1 MAGINSCCRT
11 ATEAK
16 RCPRLSPVFTGSQ
29 VLAVGYPIEP
39 PPSSVV
45 AFSYCAPWAPPPCNY
60 SLNPFEEDSR
70 SVGGTVNISL
80 SAGSNCPW
88 TASSAVSWMSVTPMS
103 GQGNAALMVTIA
115 PNTNVQPRTG
125 RVSIAGQTFTTTEEG
140 APTITSVRASGKNLD
155 VAGSNFDIGAVILVN
170 GVAQKTKM
178 QGSGSLVGKKSLKAI
193 AVGQTASIQV
203 QNPDGAESATVQF
216 TR

>member
-1 MAGINSCCRT
+1 MT
-11 ATEAK
+11 
-16 RCPRLSPVFTGSQ
+16 
-29 VLAVGYPIEP
+29 
-39 PPSSVV
+39 
-45 AFSYCAPWAPPPCNY
+45 
-60 SLNPFEEDSR
+60 
-70 SVGGTVNISL
+70 
-80 SAGSNCPW
+80 
-88 TASSAVSWMSVTPMS
+88 
-103 GQGNAALMVTIA
+103 
-115 PNTNVQPRTG
+115 
-125 RVSIAGQTFTTTEEG
+125 
-140 APTITSVRASGKNLD
+140 ASGKNLD